1 MRQIRN
7 FILASGSPRRRRL
20 LEEAGLAFDVVEAP
34 PGVEEAAGP
43 APDAGADAARRALLK
58 ARRAARMRPDA
69 LALAADTVVAL
80 GGRTLG
86 KPASAED
93 ASRMLGMLSGR
104 THEVITAFVLL
115 GPDFREEGAAA
126 TKVRFREIDGEAIAR
141 YVESGEPMD
150 KAGAYAIQGAGGSLV
165 DRVEGSY
172 TNVVGLPLAE
182 ALAALERGGVVEGA
196 PSRAGGAGR
205 RR

>member
-1 MRQIRN
+1 MRQIRS

-20 LEEAGLAFDVVEAP
+20 LEEAGLAFEVAEPAP
-34 PGVEEAAGP
+34 GAEEAAGP
-43 APDAGADAARRALLK
+43 DADAARRALLK
-58 ARRAARMRPDA
+58 ARSAARARPDA
-69 LALAADTVVAL
+69 LALAADTVVVL
-80 GGRTLG
+80 EGRALG

-93 ASRMLGMLSGR
+93 ASRMLGLLSGR

-126 TKVRFREIDGEAIAR
+126 TKVRFREIDGETIAR
-141 YVESGEPMD
+141 YVKSGEPMD

-182 ALAALERGGVVEGA
+182 TLAALGRGGVLARA
-196 PSRAGGAGR
+196 PSRVGGAGMR
-205 RR
+205 R